1 MDLGNVNGNCYALV
15 DLILHVCV
23 CVCFL
28 DMYFDTCDLDHHYFS
43 RTK

>member
-23 CVCFL
+23 CVFFFRQL
-28 DMYFDTCDLDHHYFS
+28 LRYV
-43 RTK
+43 